1 MEGLTRLVSESLAR
15 HGFDRPLD
23 YRRLHWS
30 RWFRCDSHHSL
41 LSVPSKPG
49 VFAVAEEIMD
59 FGQNAD
65 SVGRKDASA
74 GRKDDYVGTAASAV
88 QRSEASGTVWD
99 RVSDPVRSSEARL
112 DVSASSSAAS
122 QLANPSRGAAT
133 QFSPALQRWE
143 QTANENQVPEGRH
156 KRMLA
161 VTQFFEDDDM
171 AFVLDRM
178 LSRQNPMA
186 ARLASGRYF
195 VRFVVIED
203 PTQRRSICSA
213 LNQWMVSAAE
223 KATGIGAHFATS
235 LELTP
240 ATEYNPQADERQ
252 QSLFAGPTDT
262 NVAADAFVRP
272 PAPSAAESV
281 WDRVSD
287 SVGPSEARQDVAGM
301 TDARVATAASQACP
315 EPSRRVPRS
324 EASGSGT
331 ELGFSAPASS
341 PTAPHLNSGAATN
354 IHCPSP
360 FPSGF

>member
-1 MEGLTRLVSESLAR
+1 MEGLTRLVAESLAR

-30 RWFRCDSHHSL
+30 RWFRCNSHHSL

-49 VFAVAEEIMD
+49 VFAVAEEIID
-59 FGQNAD
+59 FGNHSGYSNPKASQEKSD
-65 SVGRKDASA
+65 VDELRVGAS
-74 GRKDDYVGTAASAV
+74 
-88 QRSEASGTVWD
+88 TVVEE
-99 RVSDPVRSSEARL
+99 RRF
-112 DVSASSSAAS
+112 SAAS
-122 QLANPSRGAAT
+122 GSHD
-133 QFSPALQRWE
+133 SPALAAGG
-143 QTANENQVPEGRH
+143 TSPEAESRTPETVSPR
-156 KRMLA
+156 RMLA

-178 LSRQNPMA
+178 LSRPNPMA

-203 PTQRRSICSA
+203 ATQRRSICSA

-240 ATEYNPQADERQ
+240 ATEYTPQADDRQ
-252 QSLFAGPTDT
+252 QSLFSSEGDVPQAPSPATAGASDT
-262 NVAADAFVRP
+262 LGTADAFVRP
-272 PAPSAAESV
+272 SA
-281 WDRVSD
+281 
-287 SVGPSEARQDVAGM
+287 ARQDFAGT
-301 TDARVATAASQACP
+301 TDTRVETGDSL
-315 EPSRRVPRS
+315 VPRS
-324 EASGSGT
+324 EASGSRLT
-331 ELGFSAPASS
+331 LAPSS
-341 PTAPHLNSGAATN
+341 PTAPQLISGAATN